1 MTDRTATEVRSKQGD
16 EAGRQGM
23 LVRLQN
29 SHVYRTWQHHG
40 QRRGAVLASG
50 MAYTG
55 LFSVFGALA
64 TGFTVFAL
72 LLGRST
78 ELYGQVVAAVDDA
91 LPGLLDVGP
100 DGGAVSP
107 DDLVTSTA
115 LSWAGLVATVTTLVA
130 GLGWLDAAR
139 EGIRAMFDVGTL
151 QGNVVVKKVRDL
163 GVLATLG
170 LVLVLSA
177 VLSLVVGA
185 AAGQLVE
192 LAGLDGSTVAS
203 VVLQVSS
210 VLVVFVVDCII
221 FVVLFRLLSG
231 LRLSWPELR
240 TGVLIGAAGLGIL
253 KRLAGLLLGQA
264 GSGNPLLATGAVL
277 VGLLVWLNLVS
288 RLTLLAASFVATT
301 VHDPQPSSVRSPT
314 TARGHAV
321 TGPSGRPLELG
332 PREALMPTFGQR
344 SANRTAVAA
353 GIVMGGVA
361 VTALRVV
368 GSGAATV
375 LRSVRGS

>member
-1 MTDRTATEVRSKQGD
+1 MTAERADTEASAP
-16 EAGRQGM
+16 AGVFG
-23 LVRLQN
+23 LLGRLQG
-29 SHVYRTWQHHG
+29 SHVYRTWQHHS

-50 MAYTG
+50 MAYAG

-72 LLGRST
+72 VLGRST
-78 ELYGQVVAAVDDA
+78 DLYAQVVSAVDEA

-107 DDLVTSTA
+107 DDLVSSTA
-115 LSWAGLVATVTTLVA
+115 LSWAGLLAFVTTLVA

-139 EGIRAMFDVGTL
+139 EGIRTMFDVGML
-151 QGNVVVKKVRDL
+151 QGNIVVKKLRDL

-177 VLSLVVGA
+177 VLSLAVGA
-185 AAGQLVE
+185 AAEE
-192 LAGLDGSTVAS
+192 LLQVVGLDGSGVATVF
-203 VVLQVSS
+203 LQLVS
-210 VLVVFVVDCII
+210 VLVVLVIDCLV
-221 FVVLFRLLSG
+221 FTVLFRLLSG
-231 LRLSWPELR
+231 LDLSWSELR
-240 TGVLIGAAGLGIL
+240 AGVIIGAVGLGIL
-253 KRLAGLLLGQA
+253 KRAAGLLLGQA

-288 RLTLLAASFVATT
+288 RLTLLAASFVATS
-301 VHDPQPSSVRSPT
+301 DAAPQSSLVKSSTELKGPRS
-314 TARGHAV
+314 AV
-321 TGPSGRPLELG
+321 TGASGRPLELG
-332 PREALMPTFGQR
+332 PREPMMPSFGER

-353 GIVMGGVA
+353 GIVLGGLA
-361 VTALRVV
+361 VTALRLA

-375 LRSVRGS
+375 VRSIRGR